1 MDSNDK
7 KLNDYQE
14 QYDILIEEEQEKQKK
29 KAFWIMFFC
38 LIIILFSVLG
48 ATYSY
53 YRVYTSEKRELNIDI
68 DHDGKPDLNV
78 DINNDGICDINC
90 DIDNDGKPDLNID
103 YKGDLKAHFN
113 LDTNHDGK
121 PDTNLINQSNNNGI
135 ACNLNGTCDLN
146 CDTDGDHHPDINIDF
161 DGDGKPDINIDTD
174 CDGKADINIDIN
186 GDGNPDMNVD
196 TDGDGKPDKNVDT
209 NGDGVC
215 DLNCE
220 NEEPKEPTP
229 EQPTPQPKPT
239 DPIIDVNPS
248 DDDKVAILFVSY
260 TQSAIMENM
269 MPGATIT
276 QTFSVENQSNT
287 SLVFN
292 LNWTEVFN
300 ELEVSEGLTYQ
311 VKRQTL
317 GSDALSVGKQISIPK
332 SDTNMLSRI
341 VIPANTTYLY
351 EIDYT
356 FHDLPDK
363 DQTMDQNKT
372 FRASIVAEQ
381 VAIVQ

>member
-1 MDSNDK
+1 MDNNDK

-14 QYDILIEEEQEKQKK
+14 QYDILVEEEQEKQKK

-53 YRVYTSEKRELNIDI
+53 YRIYTTTEKKLNIDT
-68 DHDGKPDLNV
+68 DGDGKPDLNV
-78 DINNDGICDINC
+78 DLNHDGVCDINC

-113 LDTNHDGK
+113 LDLDGDGK

-174 CDGKADINIDIN
+174 CDGKADLNIDI
-186 GDGNPDMNVD
+186 
-196 TDGDGKPDKNVDT
+196 DGDGKPDLNIDT
-209 NGDGVC
+209 NGDGKPDEKIDTDGDGIC
-215 DLNCE
+215 DVKCG
-220 NEEPKEPTP
+220 NEEPTP
-229 EQPTPQPKPT
+229 EPSK
-239 DPIIDVNPS
+239 PIIETKPS
-248 DDDKVAILFVSY
+248 DTDDKEAILFVSY
-260 TQSAIMENM
+260 SQSALAENM
-269 MPGATIT
+269 VPGTTIT
-276 QTFSVENQSNT
+276 QKFSVQNQSDAT
-287 SLVFN
+287 LVFN
-292 LNWTEVFN
+292 LDWKDVYN
-300 ELEVSEGLTYQ
+300 EITVLEGLKYQ

-317 GSDALSVGKQISIPK
+317 GSDAVSVSEQISIPN
-332 SDTNMLSRI
+332 SDANMLSKI

-356 FHDLPDK
+356 FFDLPDK

-372 FRASIVAEQ
+372 FRASIVATE
-381 VAIVQ
+381 AGIVQ